1 MFPMSLQSRV
11 LMFAMALIT
20 AVAALRADEWPHWRG
35 QQANGVSSE
44 QTLPTRWSATE
55 NVAWKAPIAGAGI
68 SSPIVS
74 GDRVFV
80 TSQIGTGISREGPRL
95 VQGGNAA
102 AMGERP
108 LGAGRT
114 TATPDKTLFVV
125 EAFGRADGKK
135 LWERRIEAE
144 GALTPTHEKHNLA
157 TPSPVTDGTLLYT

>member
-1 MFPMSLQSRV
+1 
-11 LMFAMALIT
+11 MASHATAATISGMRARHLILTLT
-20 AVAALRADEWPHWRG
+20 AAAVGAVSVVHADDWPHWRG
-35 QQANGVSSE
+35 PAASGIAPDRSV
-44 QTLPTRWSATE
+44 PIKWSATE

-108 LGAGRT
+108 LGAGR
-114 TATPDKTLFVV
+114 AAAPADKTIFVV
-125 EAFGRADGKK
+125 
-135 LWERRIEAE
+135 
-144 GALTPTHEKHNLA
+144 
-157 TPSPVTDGTLLYT
+157 